1 MTKLDKRVSVFCYDT
16 FYIAKDV
23 WASRGVRDGEH
34 EAMKVKIV

>member
-1 MTKLDKRVSVFCYDT
+1 MTKLDKRVSATLLCNRFV
-16 FYIAKDV
+16 AKDV